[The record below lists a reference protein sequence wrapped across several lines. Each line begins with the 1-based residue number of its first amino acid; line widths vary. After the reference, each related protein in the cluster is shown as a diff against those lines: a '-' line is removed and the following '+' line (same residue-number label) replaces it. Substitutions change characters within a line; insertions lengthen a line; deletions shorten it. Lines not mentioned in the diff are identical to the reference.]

1 MPTKI
6 TQNGRKK
13 INVAGTIHSN
23 SQEVA
28 LVGHTH
34 STNDIN
40 GLDSKISNAIY
51 DNNSSVRSMITNAIY
66 ENLKNDKNTYTYIDN
81 DPKDGDQGSKIYTLL
96 SNFKA
101 RNYETE
107 YYHIVLSVK
116 GVTKDL
122 YVGLNGTQ
130 HEVIHTNINIIE
142 DLVNFGFSHY
152 KLDSHY
158 SIGENEYNKYFI
170 YVYGDT
176 KVLSITHFGYINLSA
191 DKSKDYARGYIFK
204 INMPIK
210 PKWNPIQNDT
220 GYRFMY
226 KKTNDAKQ
234 FGIYYENSD
243 PKIHDKIISIVHFP
257 NEGFIVHG
265 LGTWII
271 DHDASGITSGSIIGT
286 SDDIRELY
294 VNEGSTTYLFA
305 KEEISLNNGWILT
318 YTDKQDFYTAKQIG
332 YPMGH
337 SNINGD
343 NQDMN
348 TEKLKKIIFLINKYI
363 LKNIK
368 EEPVLPDLKGRINGV
383 LFTGKQDINITVP
396 SLSTNHTIN
405 GVAFNGTQD
414 ITITARAT
422 GGNADT
428 LGNLRSDQYVKV
440 TDVANAAG
448 KIPRFNAAGHLVYPD
463 GHEEWIE

>member
-13 INVAGTIHSN
+13 INVGGIIHSN

-40 GLDSKISNAIY
+40 GLDSKISNAI
-51 DNNSSVRSMITNAIY
+51 DRNNSTVRSIVNNTIY

-81 DPKDGDQGSKIYTLL
+81 DPKDGERGSKIYTLL
-96 SNFKA
+96 SNFKSS
-101 RNYETE
+101 NWETE
-107 YYHIVLSVK
+107 YYHIVLSIK

-122 YVGLNGTQ
+122 YVGLDGTR
-130 HEVIHTNINIIE
+130 HEVIHTNINIID
-142 DLVNFGFSHY
+142 DLVNFEFSHY
-152 KLDSHY
+152 IVSY
-158 SIGENEYNKYFI
+158 SSEDYNRYFVHI
-170 YVYGDT
+170 YGDA
-176 KVLSITHFGYINLSA
+176 KVLSITHFGYIDLSTS
-191 DKSKDYARGYIFK
+191 KSKDNTGYANE
-204 INMPIK
+204 INLPVK
-210 PKWNPIQNDT
+210 PKWTPIQNDT

-226 KKTNDAKQ
+226 EKTTDAKQ
-234 FGIYYENSD
+234 FEIAYDIQNPD
-243 PKIHDKIISIVHFP
+243 PKVHDKIISIVHFP

-265 LGTWII
+265 LNTWII
-271 DHDASGITSGSIIGT
+271 RYDASGITSGDIITTGDDIIG
-286 SDDIRELY
+286 LY
-294 VNEGSTTYLFA
+294 VNEGSITYLFA
-305 KEEISLNNGWILT
+305 KEELSLNNGYILA
-318 YTDKQDFYTAKQIG
+318 YTDKQPFDIARQIG
-332 YPMGH
+332 YPMGSSH
-337 SNINGD
+337 TRDSDSNA
-343 NQDMN
+343 
-348 TEKLKKIIFLINKYI
+348 EKLKKIVFLINKYI
-363 LKNIK
+363 LKTIK

-414 ITITARAT
+414 ITITARAA

-428 LGNLRSDQYVKV
+428 LGNLNADQYIKV

>member
-13 INVAGTIHSN
+13 INVGGIIHSN

-34 STNDIN
+34 STSDIN
-40 GLDSKISNAIY
+40 GLSREISNAI
-51 DNNSSVRSMITNAIY
+51 DSNNSNVRSIVNNTIY

-81 DPKDGDQGSKIYTLL
+81 TPKDGEQGSKIYTLI
-96 SNFKA
+96 SSFK
-101 RNYETE
+101 RSNYETE
-107 YYHIVLSVK
+107 YYHIALSVR
-116 GVTKDL
+116 GVSKDL
-122 YVGLNGTQ
+122 YISLNGNQ

-142 DLVNFGFSHY
+142 DLVNFAFSHY
-152 KLDSHY
+152 ESYGD
-158 SIGENEYNKYFI
+158 NYNKYFI
-170 YVYGDT
+170 HVFGDA
-176 KVLSITHFGYINLSA
+176 KVLSITHFGYIDLSA
-191 DKSKDYARGYIFK
+191 DKSKDGSNDIGSNK
-204 INMPIK
+204 INLSIK
-210 PKWNPIQNDT
+210 PKWSPIQNDT
-220 GYRFMY
+220 GYGFMY
-226 KKTNDAKQ
+226 EKAIDSKMLSIVYDDQTLGSK
-234 FGIYYENSD
+234 F
-243 PKIHDKIISIVHFP
+243 HDKLITIMHFP
-257 NEGFIVHG
+257 NEGFIVQG
-265 LGTWII
+265 LNTWII
-271 DHDASGITSGSIIGT
+271 NHNASGITSGDIISE
-286 SDDIRELY
+286 SDDIRDITI
-294 VNEGSTTYLFA
+294 NEGSTTYIFA
-305 KEEISLNNGWILT
+305 KEELSLNNGWIIT
-318 YTDKQDFYTAKQIG
+318 YTDKQPFDIARQIG
-332 YPMGH
+332 YPMNY
-337 SNINGD
+337 SNINGST
-343 NQDMN
+343 QDMN

-448 KIPRFNAAGHLVYPD
+448 KIPRFNSAGHLVYPD